1 MDGDIEAHETLKAK
15 IEIENSPDKEV
26 QRLIDE
32 GLDAFNAERA
42 GPEHAEDL
50 WVIAREDDGSLCGG
64 LKGRSSY
71 SWLFIDWLWVS
82 ASTRGKGI
90 GGHLLAKAEE
100 AARERGCLG
109 AYVDTFSFQAPDFY
123 RRNGYEEF
131 GRIEGF
137 PLGHACIWLKKKF

>member
-1 MDGDIEAHETLKAK
+1 LTVKV
-15 IEIENSPDKEV
+15 EIENSPDKEV

-32 GLDAFNAERA
+32 GLDAFNTERA
-42 GPEHAEDL
+42 GPENAEDL
-50 WVIAREDDGSLCGG
+50 WVIARDDDGRVCGG

-82 ASTRGKGI
+82 SLRRGHGI

-100 AARERGCLG
+100 TARARGCLG

-131 GRIEGF
+131 GRIDGF
-137 PLGHACIWLKKKF
+137 PPGHACIWLKKKF